1 MPVNR
6 ILRYRAIIGLIICSL
21 VPPDLLP
28 GGGMPGTAAAAAHA
42 AAADLSQLESAI
54 AAAMLER
61 RETVSIDYT
70 GDGRELTARI
80 KDVIMGAL
88 KRDDYTSYIVDSY
101 FYSIRTLDGRSHIRL
116 TLNYRETPEQTA
128 EVDRQVREVLDRLV
142 TPEMNDHQRVK
153 AIHDWIVLRLAYDV
167 GLSRYTAYE
176 ALRTGRAVCQGYALL
191 AYRMLNAAGIP
202 ARIVEGAVPE
212 SDHAWNLVRVD
223 GRWYHLDVTWDDPV
237 PDRNGAV
244 SYDYYLK
251 TDEEIRKD
259 HAWTRAYPCAD
270 TPYRE
275 AVAAAKRADPGRA
288 GFYESLEAALGWK
301 WLRPE
306 HTSATPD
313 DLRRRLE
320 EAAASG
326 ADGFKVRYLRGDAVR
341 GDLKRAAA
349 EAKAAGVRAFEA
361 SIAPFG
367 EDGAVLLEVSLI
379 R

>member
-6 ILRYRAIIGLIICSL
+6 MLRYRAIIGLIIGSL
-21 VPPDLLP
+21 VPPALLP

-42 AAADLSQLESAI
+42 AAADLSQLESAV
-54 AAAMLER
+54 AAAMFER
-61 RETVSIDYT
+61 RETVSIEYT
-70 GDGRELTARI
+70 GDARELTGRI

-116 TLNYRETPEQTA
+116 TLNYRETPAQTA

-176 ALRTGRAVCQGYALL
+176 ALRTGKAVCQGYALL
-191 AYRMLNAAGIP
+191 AYKMLVAAGIP
-202 ARIVEGAVPE
+202 ARIVEGAVPD

-244 SYDYYLK
+244 SYAYYLK
-251 TDEEIRKD
+251 TDEEIRRD
-259 HAWTRAYPCAD
+259 HTWTRAYPRAD

-275 AVAAAKRADPGRA
+275 AVAAAKRADPERA

-306 HTSATPD
+306 HTAATAD

-320 EAAASG
+320 EAASSG
-326 ADGFKVRYLRGDAVR
+326 ADGFKVRYLRGGAVR

-349 EAKAAGVRAFEA
+349 EAQIPGVRAFEA
-361 SIAPFG
+361 SFAPFG
-367 EDGAVLLEVSLI
+367 DEGAVLLEVSLI